1 MKVPQVHDLFERFA
15 NLKNVLYNNNAIIH
29 YNIELVTSRSCTS
42 VYHFCSLKISWRKF
56 QYINGWKIESHMY
69 TNTCHYWIGKVSK
82 HQIVHCQT
90 QLTIFKFTQT
100 KV

>member
-42 VYHFCSLKISWRKF
+42 VYHFCSLKIS
-56 QYINGWKIESHMY
+56 
-69 TNTCHYWIGKVSK
+69 
-82 HQIVHCQT
+82 
-90 QLTIFKFTQT
+90 
-100 KV
+100 